1 MRISYGAETTG
12 RPGRVYFL
20 SMKISLVLA
29 GLALV
34 GGAGW
39 YAWAPKNGN
48 GEKKTE
54 TKRVKA
60 ERGDVSLHVT
70 ATGEIKPLKEIELKS
85 KASGLMVRFQKLP
98 SEPVKEGE
106 LLAELDKKV
115 EQRNLSL
122 AESNLLTAEANLEL
136 TRLKYATDL
145 KTGESEAAASREDEK
160 QKVADLRRMEKLS
173 GGLITESELGSIRL
187 AARLAEEKAKQAEA
201 MLTLTKNRK
210 DSDEKLAVADVQKA
224 RVSVADARERLADT
238 ELRAPVTG
246 ILLKKLVEEGQIVAS
261 GISAT
266 TGGTSIAIV
275 ADVSKLMVEANIDET
290 DISKVKVSQPVEI
303 SLASGVK
310 DRFKGKVD
318 LILPRG
324 EIDSN
329 VIVFK
334 VRIGIEGDI
343 FGRVYAGMTTTVDIK
358 VGERKNVLT
367 VPSEA
372 VRIDKNN
379 TVVHVPSGPAGEA
392 FTVVPVK
399 IGLDN
404 GIKAEILEGLEE
416 GAEILVTRPV
426 DDSKNGSGR
435 PRIRF

>member
-1 MRISYGAETTG
+1 
-12 RPGRVYFL
+12 
-20 SMKISLVLA
+20 MKIAIILA
-29 GLALV
+29 GVALA

-39 YAWAPKNGN
+39 YFSQPKAAAGD
-48 GEKKTE
+48 KKLE
-54 TKRVKA
+54 TKRVKV
-60 ERGDVSLHVT
+60 ERGDVILNVT

-85 KASGLMVRFQKLP
+85 KASGLMVHFQKLP

-122 AESNLLTAEANLEL
+122 AEANLRTAEANLEL
-136 TRLKYATDL
+136 TKFKYAADL

-160 QKVADLRRMEKLS
+160 QKGAELRRMEKLS
-173 GGLITESELGSIRL
+173 GELITESELGTVRL
-187 AARLAEEKAKQAEA
+187 AARLAEERAKQTEA
-201 MLTLTKNRK
+201 ALTLTKNRK
-210 DSDEKLAVADVQKA
+210 DADEKLAAADVQKA
-224 RVSVADARERLADT
+224 RVSVEDARERLADT

-290 DISKVKVSQPVEI
+290 DITKVKVGQPVEI
-303 SLASGVK
+303 SLASGSK

-334 VRIGIEGDI
+334 ARIGIDGDI
-343 FGRVYAGMTTTVDIK
+343 FGRVYAGMTASVEIR
-358 VGERKNVLT
+358 VGERKKVLC

-372 VRIDKNN
+372 LRIDNGA
-379 TVVHVPSGPAGEA
+379 TVVHVPTGVGDAH
-392 FTVVPVK
+392 TVVPVK
-399 IGLDN
+399 VGLDN
-404 GIKAEILEGLEE
+404 GVRAEILEGLDE
-416 GAEILVTRPV
+416 GAEVLVTKPV
-426 DDSKNGSGR
+426 DDPKNGGR

>member
-1 MRISYGAETTG
+1 
-12 RPGRVYFL
+12 
-20 SMKISLVLA
+20 MKIALIVTGLILA
-29 GLALV
+29 

-39 YAWAPKNGN
+39 YFTQPKNGN
-48 GEKKTE
+48 GDKKLE
-54 TKRVKA
+54 LQRAKV
-60 ERGDVSLHVT
+60 ERGDVILNVT

-85 KASGLMVRFQKLP
+85 KASGLMVRFRKEP
-98 SEPVKEGE
+98 SESVKEGE

-136 TRLKYATDL
+136 TRLKYAADL

-160 QKVADLRRMEKLS
+160 QKVAELKRMEKLS
-173 GGLITESELGSIRL
+173 GELITESELGAVRL
-187 AARLAEEKAKQAEA
+187 AARLAEEKAKQVEA
-201 MLTLTKNRK
+201 ALTLTRNRK
-210 DSDEKLAVADVQKA
+210 EADEKLTAADVQKA
-224 RVSVADARERLADT
+224 RVSVEDARERLADT

-290 DISKVKVSQPVEI
+290 DINKVRVGQPVEI
-303 SLASGVK
+303 SLASGSK
-310 DRFKGKVD
+310 ERFKGKVD

-334 VRIGIEGDI
+334 ARIGIEGDI
-343 FGRVYAGMTTTVDIK
+343 FGRVYAGMTASVEVR
-358 VGERKNVLT
+358 VGESKKALF

-372 VRIDKNN
+372 VKIENGA
-379 TVVHVPSGPAGEA
+379 TVIHVPSGAGDA
-392 FTVVPVK
+392 HRPVPVK

-404 GIKAEILEGLEE
+404 GVRAEILEGLEE
-416 GAEILVTRPV
+416 GAEVFVTRPV
-426 DDSKNGSGR
+426 EDPKNPGGR
-435 PRIRF
+435 PRNRY

>member
-1 MRISYGAETTG
+1 
-12 RPGRVYFL
+12 
-20 SMKISLVLA
+20 MKISLVIA

-34 GGAGW
+34 GGASW
-39 YAWAPKNGN
+39 YAWSPKSGN
-48 GEKKTE
+48 GEKKIE
-54 TKRVKA
+54 TKRAKV
-60 ERGDVSLHVT
+60 ERGDVSLNVT

-85 KASGLMVRFQKLP
+85 KASGLMVRFRKLP

-136 TRLKYATDL
+136 TKLKYAADL
-145 KTGESEAAASREDEK
+145 KTGESEAAAAREDEK
-160 QKVADLRRMEKLS
+160 QKVAELRRMEKLS

-201 MLTLTKNRK
+201 ALTLIKSRK
-210 DSDEKLAVADVQKA
+210 DSDEKLALADVQKA

-238 ELRAPVTG
+238 ELLAPVTG

-290 DISKVKVSQPVEI
+290 DISKVKVGQPVEI

-310 DRFKGKVD
+310 DRFQGKVD

-334 VRIGIEGDI
+334 VRIGIDGDI

-358 VGERKNVLT
+358 VGERKNALL

-372 VRIDKNN
+372 VRIENN
-379 TVVHVPSGPAGEA
+379 ATVVHVPSGPAGDA

-399 IGLDN
+399 VGLDN
-404 GIKAEILEGLEE
+404 GMKAEILEGLQE
-416 GAEILVTRPV
+416 GAEVLVSKPA
-426 DDSKNGSGR
+426 DDPRNPGGR
-435 PRIRF
+435 SRIRF

>member
-1 MRISYGAETTG
+1 
-12 RPGRVYFL
+12 
-20 SMKISLVLA
+20 MKI
-29 GLALV
+29 ALIV
-34 GGAGW
+34 TGIVVAGGAGW
-39 YAWAPKNGN
+39 YLWPTKNGAAD
-48 GEKKTE
+48 KKVE
-54 TKRVKA
+54 TKRVKV
-60 ERGDVSLHVT
+60 ERGDLILNVT

-136 TRLKYATDL
+136 TKLKYAADL
-145 KTGESEAAASREDEK
+145 KTGESESAAAREDEK
-160 QKVADLRRMEKLS
+160 QKVAELRRMEKLS
-173 GGLITESELGSIRL
+173 GELITESELGTVRL
-187 AARLAEEKAKQAEA
+187 AARLSEEKAKQAETA
-201 MLTLTKNRK
+201 YTLTRNRK
-210 DSDEKLAVADVQKA
+210 DADEKLTTAEVQKA
-224 RVSVADARERLADT
+224 RVSVEDARERLADT

-290 DISKVKVSQPVEI
+290 DISKVKVGQPVEI
-303 SLASGVK
+303 SLASGSG

-334 VRIGIEGDI
+334 ARIGIEGDI
-343 FGRVYAGMTTTVDIK
+343 FGRVYAGMTASVEIR
-358 VGERKNVLT
+358 VGERKATLL

-372 VRIDKNN
+372 VRIENN
-379 TVVHVPSGPAGEA
+379 VKVVHLPAGDGFKA
-392 FTVVPVK
+392 VPVK
-399 IGLDN
+399 VGLDN
-404 GIKAEILEGLEE
+404 GVKAEILEGLQE
-416 GAEILVTRPV
+416 GDEVLVTKPV
-426 DDSKNGSGR
+426 EDPRNPGGR
-435 PRIRF
+435 PRLRF

>member
-1 MRISYGAETTG
+1 
-12 RPGRVYFL
+12 
-20 SMKISLVLA
+20 MKTAIILAAVALA
-29 GLALV
+29 G
-34 GGAGW
+34 GATYYLW
-39 YAWAPKNGN
+39 QPKAAND
-48 GEKKTE
+48 KKVE
-54 TKRVKA
+54 VKRAKV
-60 ERGDVSLHVT
+60 ERGDVILNVT

-122 AESNLLTAEANLEL
+122 AEANLRTAEANLEL
-136 TRLKYATDL
+136 TKLKYATDL
-145 KTGESEAAASREDEK
+145 KTGESETAASAEDQK
-160 QKVADLRRMEKLS
+160 QKAAELRRMEKLS
-173 GGLITESELGSIRL
+173 GELITESELGTVRL

-201 MLTLTKNRK
+201 ALFLTKNRK
-210 DSDEKLAVADVQKA
+210 DADEKLAAADVQKA
-224 RVSVADARERLADT
+224 RVSVEDARERLADT

-275 ADVSKLMVEANIDET
+275 ADVSHLMVEANIDET
-290 DISKVKVSQPVEI
+290 DINKVKVGQPVEI
-303 SLASGVK
+303 SLASGSK

-334 VRIGIEGDI
+334 ARIGIDGDI
-343 FGRVYAGMTTTVDIK
+343 FGRVYAGMTSSVEIR
-358 VGERKNVLT
+358 VGERKKALF

-372 VRIDKNN
+372 IRIDNGA
-379 TVVHVPSGPAGEA
+379 TVVHIPTGAVGDAH
-392 FTVVPVK
+392 TVVPVK
-399 IGLDN
+399 VGLDN
-404 GIKAEILEGLEE
+404 GVRAEILEGLEE
-416 GAEILVTRPV
+416 GAEVLVTKPV
-426 DDSKNGSGR
+426 EDPKNGGR

>member
-1 MRISYGAETTG
+1 
-12 RPGRVYFL
+12 
-20 SMKISLVLA
+20 MKIGLLVAGIALA
-29 GLALV
+29 

-39 YAWAPKNGN
+39 YFWQPKAAG
-48 GEKKTE
+48 GDKKVE
-54 TKRVKA
+54 IKRAKV
-60 ERGDVSLHVT
+60 ERGDVLLNVT

-122 AESNLLTAEANLEL
+122 AEANLRTAEANLEL
-136 TRLKYATDL
+136 TKLKYAADL
-145 KTGESEAAASREDEK
+145 KTGESETAAALEDQK
-160 QKVADLRRMEKLS
+160 QKAAELRRMEKLS
-173 GGLITESELGSIRL
+173 GELITESELGTVRL

-201 MLTLTKNRK
+201 ALTLTKNRK
-210 DSDEKLAVADVQKA
+210 DADEKLTAAEVQKA
-224 RVSVADARERLADT
+224 RVSVEDARERLADT

-275 ADVSKLMVEANIDET
+275 ADVSKLMVEANVDET
-290 DISKVKVSQPVEI
+290 DINKVKVGQPVEI
-303 SLASGVK
+303 SLASGSK
-310 DRFKGKVD
+310 ERFKGTVD

-334 VRIGIEGDI
+334 ARIGIEGDI
-343 FGRVYAGMTTTVDIK
+343 FGRVYAGMTASVEVR
-358 VGERKNVLT
+358 VGERQKVLF

-372 VRIDKNN
+372 VKMDNGA
-379 TVVHVPSGPAGEA
+379 TVVHVPSGAGDSH
-392 FTVVPVK
+392 TVLPVK

-404 GIKAEILEGLEE
+404 GIRAEVLEGLEE
-416 GAEILVTRPV
+416 GAEVLVTKPLE
-426 DDSKNGSGR
+426 DPKNGGR
-435 PRIRF
+435 PRTRF

>member
-1 MRISYGAETTG
+1 
-12 RPGRVYFL
+12 
-20 SMKISLVLA
+20 MKITLIVAGIALA
-29 GLALV
+29 

-39 YAWAPKNGN
+39 YFWQPRNGN
-48 GEKKTE
+48 GEKKLE
-54 TKRVKA
+54 IKRVKA
-60 ERGDVSLHVT
+60 ERGDVTISVT

-115 EQRNLSL
+115 EQRNLAL
-122 AESNLLTAEANLEL
+122 AEANLLTAEANLEL
-136 TRLKYATDL
+136 TKLTYAADL
-145 KTGESEAAASREDEK
+145 KKGESESSAAREDEK
-160 QKVADLRRMEKLS
+160 QKSAELRRMEKLS
-173 GGLITESELGSIRL
+173 GELITESELGAVRL
-187 AARLAEEKAKQAEA
+187 AARLAEEKAKQAETA
-201 MLTLTKNRK
+201 LSLVRSRK
-210 DSDEKLAVADVQKA
+210 DADEKLTVAAVQKA
-224 RVSVADARERLADT
+224 RVSVEDARERLADT

-290 DISKVKVSQPVEI
+290 DISKVKVGQPVEI
-303 SLASGVK
+303 SLSSGSK
-310 DRFKGKVD
+310 ERFKGRVD

-334 VRIGIEGDI
+334 ARIGIEGDI
-343 FGRVYAGMTTTVDIK
+343 FGRVYAGMTATVDVR
-358 VGERKNVLT
+358 VGERRNVLL

-372 VRIDKNN
+372 IRIESGK
-379 TVVHVPSGPAGEA
+379 TIVHVPSSAVGEA
-392 FTVVPVK
+392 FTVAPVK
-399 IGLDN
+399 VGLDN
-404 GIKAEILEGLEE
+404 GVKAEILDGLAE
-416 GAEILVTRPV
+416 GAEVFVSKPV
-426 DDSKNGSGR
+426 DDPRNPGSRRG
-435 PRIRF
+435 IRF

>member
-1 MRISYGAETTG
+1 
-12 RPGRVYFL
+12 
-20 SMKISLVLA
+20 MKIGVGIA
-29 GLALV
+29 ILALV

-39 YAWAPKNGN
+39 YAWAPKNGTA
-48 GEKKTE
+48 EKKVE
-54 TKRVKA
+54 TRRAKV
-60 ERGDVSLHVT
+60 ERGDLSLQVT

-115 EQRNLSL
+115 EQRNLAL

-136 TRLKYATDL
+136 TRLKYAADL
-145 KTGESEAAASREDEK
+145 KTGESETAAAKEDEK
-160 QKVADLRRMEKLS
+160 QKGADLRRMEKLS

-201 MLTLTKNRK
+201 MFTLTKNRK

-238 ELRAPVTG
+238 ELLAPVTG

-290 DISKVKVSQPVEI
+290 DISKVKVGQPVEI
-303 SLASGVK
+303 SLASGGK
-310 DRFKGKVD
+310 ERFHGKVD

-334 VRIGIEGDI
+334 VRIGIDGDV
-343 FGRVYAGMTTTVDIK
+343 FGRVYAGMTATVDVK
-358 VGERKNVLT
+358 VGERKRVLL

-372 VRIDKNN
+372 VRMDKNN
-379 TVVHVPSGPAGEA
+379 TVVHVPSGPLGDA

-404 GIKAEILEGLEE
+404 GTKAEILEGLEE
-416 GAEILVTRPV
+416 GAEILVTKPV
-426 DDSKNGSGR
+426 DDPKNNGGR

>member
-1 MRISYGAETTG
+1 
-12 RPGRVYFL
+12 
-20 SMKISLVLA
+20 MKIALIVV
-29 GLALV
+29 GLALA
-34 GGAGW
+34 GGTGW
-39 YAWAPKNGN
+39 YFLQPKAPNGD
-48 GEKKTE
+48 KKLE
-54 TKRVKA
+54 TKRAKA
-60 ERGDVSLHVT
+60 ERGDLTLSVT

-98 SEPVKEGE
+98 SETVKEGE

-136 TRLKYATDL
+136 TQLKYAADL
-145 KTGESEAAASREDEK
+145 KTGESEAAAAREDEK
-160 QKVADLRRMEKLS
+160 QKVAELRRMEKLS
-173 GGLITESELGSIRL
+173 GELITESELGAVRL

-201 MLTLTKNRK
+201 ALTLTRGRK
-210 DSDEKLAVADVQKA
+210 DADEKLAAAEVRKA
-224 RVSVADARERLADT
+224 RVSVEDARERLADT

-290 DISKVKVSQPVEI
+290 DINKVKVGQPVEI
-303 SLASGVK
+303 SLASGAK
-310 DRFKGKVD
+310 EKFKGRVD

-334 VRIGIEGDI
+334 ARIGIEGDI
-343 FGRVYAGMTTTVDIK
+343 FGRVYAGMTASVDIK
-358 VGERKNVLT
+358 VGERKQALV

-372 VRIDKNN
+372 VRLEGGAS
-379 TVVHVPSGPAGEA
+379 VVHVPSGPAGDA

-399 IGLDN
+399 VGLDN
-404 GIKAEILEGLEE
+404 GVKAEILEGLQD
-416 GAEILVTRPV
+416 GAEVFITKPV
-426 DDSKNGSGR
+426 DDPKNPNGR

>member
-1 MRISYGAETTG
+1 
-12 RPGRVYFL
+12 
-20 SMKISLVLA
+20 MKISLILA
-29 GLALV
+29 GLALA

-39 YAWAPKNGN
+39 YALAPKNGN

-54 TKRVKA
+54 TKRAKA
-60 ERGDVSLHVT
+60 ERGDVSLQVT

-85 KASGLMVRFQKLP
+85 KASGLMVRFEKLP
-98 SEPVKEGE
+98 SQAVKEGE

-136 TRLKYATDL
+136 TRLKFAADL
-145 KTGESEAAASREDEK
+145 KTSESEAAAAREDEK

-173 GGLITESELGSIRL
+173 GGLITESELGSTRL
-187 AARLAEEKAKQAEA
+187 AARLSEERAKQAEA
-201 MLTLTKNRK
+201 ALTLIKNRK
-210 DSDEKLAVADVQKA
+210 DSDEKLAIADVQKA

-238 ELRAPVTG
+238 EIRAPITG

-275 ADVSKLMVEANIDET
+275 ADVSKLMVEANVDET
-290 DISKVKVSQPVEI
+290 DISKVKVGQPVEI

-343 FGRVYAGMTTTVDIK
+343 FGRVYAGMTTTVDIR
-358 VGERKNVLT
+358 VGERTKVLT

-379 TVVHVPSGPAGEA
+379 TVVHVPTGPVGEA

-399 IGLDN
+399 VGLDN
-404 GIKAEILEGLEE
+404 GVRAEILEGLEE
-416 GAEILVTRPV
+416 GAEVFITKPV
-426 DDSKNGSGR
+426 DDPKNGSGR
-435 PRIRF
+435 PRFRY

>member
-1 MRISYGAETTG
+1 
-12 RPGRVYFL
+12 
-20 SMKISLVLA
+20 MKIALIVTS
-29 GLALV
+29 LALA

-39 YAWAPKNGN
+39 YFTQPKNGN
-48 GEKKTE
+48 GDKKLE
-54 TKRVKA
+54 LKRAKV
-60 ERGDVSLHVT
+60 ERGDVVLNVT

-136 TRLKYATDL
+136 TRLKYAADL
-145 KTGESEAAASREDEK
+145 KTGESEAAAAREDEK
-160 QKVADLRRMEKLS
+160 QKVSELKRMEKLS
-173 GGLITESELGSIRL
+173 GELITESELGNHRL

-201 MLTLTKNRK
+201 ALTLTKNRK
-210 DSDEKLAVADVQKA
+210 EADEKLAVADVQKA
-224 RVSVADARERLADT
+224 RVSVEDARERLADT

-246 ILLKKLVEEGQIVAS
+246 TLLKKLVEEGQIVAS

-290 DISKVKVSQPVEI
+290 DIGKVKVGQTVEI
-303 SLASGVK
+303 SLASGSK
-310 DRFKGKVD
+310 ERFKGRVD

-334 VRIGIEGDI
+334 ARIGIDGDI
-343 FGRVYAGMTTTVDIK
+343 FGRVYAGMTASVEVR
-358 VGERKNVLT
+358 VGERKKVLF

-372 VRIDKNN
+372 VKIDNGA
-379 TVVHVPSGPAGEA
+379 TVVHVPSGAGDA
-392 FTVVPVK
+392 HTVVPVK

-404 GIKAEILEGLEE
+404 GVRAEILEGLEE
-416 GAEILVTRPV
+416 GAEVLITKPV
-426 DDSKNGSGR
+426 DDPRNSGR
-435 PRIRF
+435 PRLRF

>member
-1 MRISYGAETTG
+1 
-12 RPGRVYFL
+12 
-20 SMKISLVLA
+20 MKIGLILA
-29 GLALV
+29 GIALV
-34 GGAGW
+34 GGTGW
-39 YAWAPKNGN
+39 YFWQPKSATGD
-48 GEKKTE
+48 KKVE
-54 TKRVKA
+54 IKRAKA
-60 ERGDVSLHVT
+60 ERGDVVMNVT

-85 KASGLMVRFQKLP
+85 KASGLMVHFQKLP

-122 AESNLLTAEANLEL
+122 AEANLRTAEANLDL
-136 TRLKYATDL
+136 TKFKYAADL

-160 QKVADLRRMEKLS
+160 QKAAELRRMEKLS
-173 GGLITESELGSIRL
+173 GELITESELGTVRL

-201 MLTLTKNRK
+201 ALTLTKNRK
-210 DSDEKLAVADVQKA
+210 DADEKLAAADVQKA
-224 RVSVADARERLADT
+224 RVSVEDARERLADT

-275 ADVSKLMVEANIDET
+275 ADVSHLMVEANIDET
-290 DISKVKVSQPVEI
+290 DIGKVKVGQPVEI
-303 SLASGVK
+303 SLASGSK
-310 DRFKGKVD
+310 ERFKGKVD

-334 VRIGIEGDI
+334 ARIGIEGDI
-343 FGRVYAGMTTTVDIK
+343 FGRVYAGMTASVEIR
-358 VGERKNVLT
+358 VGERKKTLF

-372 VRIDKNN
+372 VRIDNGA
-379 TVVHVPSGPAGEA
+379 TVVHIPSGPIGDAH
-392 FTVVPVK
+392 TVVPVK
-399 IGLDN
+399 VGLDN
-404 GIKAEILEGLEE
+404 GIRAEILEGLEDS
-416 GAEILVTRPV
+416 AEVLVTKPV
-426 DDSKNGSGR
+426 DDPKNGGR